1 MKKFWESLESNQTT
15 KRQSP
20 EFRPGKLRLSSWKN
34 KMNLR
39 SPLPVQSQPGPG
51 PVSAVKSR
59 PIPAACLPAL
69 SQCGPRLLHPGRT
82 RARPPRHAH
91 TRPPV
96 SLSGDLG
103 RKTSPSRGPVQT
115 LVASPVFLDQA
126 PAAASQ
132 EFVSNSRVS
141 CGRQLNLQPQVF
153 TPQLLQRKLS
163 LRSASSPMLKQE
175 TARPVQSTFNH
186 YSSGSDADIYSPNQS
201 LEISKYLE
209 TPEQHS
215 SPILQSRSRIP
226 VEKGGDDKKCEDLDE
241 NLKVEENN
249 TDLSVD
255 VGQLVIQ
262 LRTEFEMKFTTLE
275 ACLSEERKKRIV
287 LEQEIKDLRL
297 RVLN

>member
-1 MKKFWESLESNQTT
+1 MSSQNIKKFWESLESNQTT
-15 KRQSP
+15 KSQSP

-34 KMNLR
+34 KMNHS
-39 SPLPVQSQPGPG
+39 SPSPVQSNPRPGPA
-51 PVSAVKSR
+51 SAVKSR
-59 PIPAACLPAL
+59 PNPAACLPAL
-69 SQCGPRLLHPGRT
+69 SQCGPLLLHPGRT
-82 RARPPRHAH
+82 RHAH

-96 SLSGDLG
+96 SLSGDHG
-103 RKTSPSRGPVQT
+103 RNTSPSRGPVKT

-141 CGRQLNLQPQVF
+141 CGRQQNLQPSVV
-153 TPQLLQRKLS
+153 TPQLLQRKVS
-163 LRSASSPMLKQE
+163 LRSGGSPVLKQE
-175 TARPVQSTFNH
+175 TARPVQSTCNR
-186 YSSGSDADIYSPNQS
+186 SASGSDADIYSPNQS

-226 VEKGGDDKKCEDLDE
+226 VEKGGDVKKCEDFDE
-241 NLKVEENN
+241 NPKVEENYI
-249 TDLSVD
+249 DLS

-262 LRTEFEMKFTTLE
+262 LRTEFEMKFTKLE

-287 LEQEIKDLRL
+287 LEQEIKELRL
-297 RVLN
+297 RVFN